1 MLLDLVK
8 CIDTQYCGEKEES
21 RLYYTENK
29 RGTPFLWLTHI
40 HTQVDQQIFMKCLY
54 MPGSELGDVQGR

>member
-29 RGTPFLWLTHI
+29 RGTPFL
-40 HTQVDQQIFMKCLY
+40 
-54 MPGSELGDVQGR
+54 